1 MDSGGQGL
9 VEFLKGAY
17 EAYVNDVTE
26 WEDITTPA
34 EEEFT
39 AAEEAPRKRIDTTN
53 IETSDIK
60 FGYCTEFIINL
71 EKEFDEREE
80 YEFKSF
86 LSSIGDSIVCVNMDD
101 LVKVHVHSNHP
112 GEIIEKALTYGSLSS
127 LKIDNMREEHN
138 QKVIKESEMAMAE
151 SENAT
156 AEFLS
161 VPRKEWGFVA
171 VCAGDGIAKIF
182 KGMSVDEVIEGGQ
195 TMNPSTEDIVEAVNK
210 VNAENV
216 FVLPNNGNIIMAA
229 NQASYLVQDK
239 KVIVIPTKTVTQGIS
254 AVINYVPALSIEDNT
269 HEMTEAAKEIRTCE
283 ITYAIRDTEI
293 DGKQVHTGD
302 YMGIGDGH
310 MLAVGTER
318 VQTAIDA
325 VKAMV
330 DEDSELLT
338 IYYGADASEDEAT
351 EIADLLEEDD
361 AFADIDIEVVYGG
374 QPVYYY
380 IISAE

>member
-1 MDSGGQGL
+1 MSLKRLICVIVLLFSGFNVFSSESNVIDKQTN
-9 VEFLKGAY
+9 FAKY
-17 EAYVNDVTE
+17 
-26 WEDITTPA
+26 TPDKLQR
-34 EEEFT
+34 
-39 AAEEAPRKRIDTTN
+39 P
-53 IETSDIK
+53 
-60 FGYCTEFIINL
+60 
-71 EKEFDEREE
+71 
-80 YEFKSF
+80 
-86 LSSIGDSIVCVNMDD
+86 LSSVIDGRLPIAA
-101 LVKVHVHSNHP
+101 LVH
-112 GEIIEKALTYGSLSS
+112 
-127 LKIDNMREEHN
+127 
-138 QKVIKESEMAMAE
+138 
-151 SENAT
+151 
-156 AEFLS
+156 
-161 VPRKEWGFVA
+161 
-171 VCAGDGIAKIF
+171 
-182 KGMSVDEVIEGGQ
+182 
-195 TMNPSTEDIVEAVNK
+195 
-210 VNAENV
+210 
-216 FVLPNNGNIIMAA
+216 
-229 NQASYLVQDK
+229 DK

>member
-1 MDSGGQGL
+1 MGT
-9 VEFLKGAY
+9 
-17 EAYVNDVTE
+17 VNDV
-26 WEDITTPA
+26 EDNI
-34 EEEFT
+34 
-39 AAEEAPRKRIDTTN
+39 RKLEISDSISN
-53 IETSDIK
+53 IEVHGDAFVGAY
-60 FGYCTEFIINL
+60 FGAQ
-71 EKEFDEREE
+71 
-80 YEFKSF
+80 
-86 LSSIGDSIVCVNMDD
+86 VVN
-101 LVKVHVHSNHP
+101 
-112 GEIIEKALTYGSLSS
+112 
-127 LKIDNMREEHN
+127 
-138 QKVIKESEMAMAE
+138 
-151 SENAT
+151 
-156 AEFLS
+156 
-161 VPRKEWGFVA
+161 
-171 VCAGDGIAKIF
+171 
-182 KGMSVDEVIEGGQ
+182 
-195 TMNPSTEDIVEAVNK
+195 NK

-310 MLAVGTER
+310 MLAVGAER